1 MDGRNDIP
9 FRSSILYNG
18 EKDKQ
23 DVFFTDPGCV
33 LPAGCDENYGMALMK
48 NSGLNQKNSQ
58 TAYQPDLPEAFVGS
72 MRRLLGDSYEDFLS
86 SLGEGRRNALRVN
99 RLRLSADSFES
110 IAPFPVKRVPWTQN
124 GYYVDYRDRPSQ
136 HPWYRAGV
144 YYLQEPSAMAPAEIL
159 PVMPGDR
166 VLDLCAAPGGKA
178 TQLGDRLCGRGLLV
192 ANEISPSRVRALE
205 RNMELFGIS
214 NCVVTNEPPSRLTSR
229 FPEYFDKILVDAPCS
244 GEGMFRKDPEAVK
257 TWSLEKV
264 EACVKIQ
271 REIILEAAD
280 MLRPG
285 GFMVY
290 STCTFEPEEDEL
302 AVAYLLRERP
312 QMELLEIPCTE
323 GRQTFSPAFSLPYL
337 AERGFVTKE
346 PEQGQ
351 TAARRM
357 DGASVPPAGK
367 LPDTGKAVRI
377 WPHMAQGEGHFIALL
392 RKQGG
397 SSGGNPSRISE
408 GNSSRLSGEKT
419 PRILGGNP
427 PRILG
432 GKPSRISG
440 EEPLRVSG
448 RNSSRTSGK
457 NSSRAAADRTK
468 PEAARQFLAVYAPE
482 MDVDLRR
489 IENRN
494 GHLYLMPEGCP
505 ELRGLKFLR
514 AGLYLGELKK
524 DRFEPSQELALA
536 ISQRV
541 QTLPEPQEGAS
552 AARTQMSLSAGE
564 SFKVSGI
571 IDDGIRIMIPSSD
584 QTLKAFLRG
593 EAVRLEHPSENGW
606 RLVCAD
612 VFPVGWG
619 KMVNGTL
626 KNHIPP
632 AWRDRNGSERSG
644 R

>member
-18 EKDKQ
+18 EKDRQ
-23 DVFFTDPGCV
+23 DVFFTDPDCGR
-33 LPAGCDENYGMALMK
+33 PAGCDENYGMALMK

-178 TQLGDRLCGRGLLV
+178 TQLGDRLRGRGLLV

-397 SSGGNPSRISE
+397 SSGGNPSR
-408 GNSSRLSGEKT
+408 
-419 PRILGGNP
+419 
-427 PRILG
+427 
-432 GKPSRISG
+432 
-440 EEPLRVSG
+440 
-448 RNSSRTSGK
+448 TSGK

>member
-18 EKDKQ
+18 EKDRQ
-23 DVFFTDPGCV
+23 DVFFTDPDCGR
-33 LPAGCDENYGMALMK
+33 PAGCDENYGMALMK
-48 NSGLNQKNSQ
+48 NSDLNQKNSQ
-58 TAYQPDLPEAFVGS
+58 TAYQPDLPEAFVGN
-72 MRRLLGDSYEDFLS
+72 MRCLLGDSYEDFLS

-110 IAPFPVKRVPWTQN
+110 IAPFPVKRVPWTRN

-397 SSGGNPSRISE
+397 SSGGNPSR
-408 GNSSRLSGEKT
+408 
-419 PRILGGNP
+419 
-427 PRILG
+427 
-432 GKPSRISG
+432 
-440 EEPLRVSG
+440 
-448 RNSSRTSGK
+448 TSGK

>member
-1 MDGRNDIP
+1 
-9 FRSSILYNG
+9 
-18 EKDKQ
+18 
-23 DVFFTDPGCV
+23 
-33 LPAGCDENYGMALMK
+33 
-48 NSGLNQKNSQ
+48 
-58 TAYQPDLPEAFVGS
+58 
-72 MRRLLGDSYEDFLS
+72 
-86 SLGEGRRNALRVN
+86 
-99 RLRLSADSFES
+99 
-110 IAPFPVKRVPWTQN
+110 
-124 GYYVDYRDRPSQ
+124 
-136 HPWYRAGV
+136 
-144 YYLQEPSAMAPAEIL
+144 
-159 PVMPGDR
+159 
-166 VLDLCAAPGGKA
+166 
-178 TQLGDRLCGRGLLV
+178 
-192 ANEISPSRVRALE
+192 
-205 RNMELFGIS
+205 
-214 NCVVTNEPPSRLTSR
+214 
-229 FPEYFDKILVDAPCS
+229 
-244 GEGMFRKDPEAVK
+244 
-257 TWSLEKV
+257 
-264 EACVKIQ
+264 
-271 REIILEAAD
+271 
-280 MLRPG
+280 
-285 GFMVY
+285 MVY

-397 SSGGNPSRISE
+397 SSGGNPSRT
-408 GNSSRLSGEKT
+408 SG
-419 PRILGGNP
+419 G
-427 PRILG
+427 
-432 GKPSRISG
+432 
-440 EEPLRVSG
+440 
-448 RNSSRTSGK
+448 NSSRTSGK

>member
-1 MDGRNDIP
+1 
-9 FRSSILYNG
+9 
-18 EKDKQ
+18 
-23 DVFFTDPGCV
+23 
-33 LPAGCDENYGMALMK
+33 MK
-48 NSGLNQKNSQ
+48 NSDLNQKNSQ

-397 SSGGNPSRISE
+397 SSGGNPSR
-408 GNSSRLSGEKT
+408 
-419 PRILGGNP
+419 
-427 PRILG
+427 
-432 GKPSRISG
+432 
-440 EEPLRVSG
+440 
-448 RNSSRTSGK
+448 TSGK

>member
-1 MDGRNDIP
+1 
-9 FRSSILYNG
+9 
-18 EKDKQ
+18 
-23 DVFFTDPGCV
+23 
-33 LPAGCDENYGMALMK
+33 MALMK

-58 TAYQPDLPEAFVGS
+58 TAYQPDLPEAFVGN

-397 SSGGNPSRISE
+397 SSGGNPSR
-408 GNSSRLSGEKT
+408 
-419 PRILGGNP
+419 
-427 PRILG
+427 
-432 GKPSRISG
+432 
-440 EEPLRVSG
+440 
-448 RNSSRTSGK
+448 TSGK

-541 QTLPEPQEGAS
+541 QTLPEPQEGVS

>member
-1 MDGRNDIP
+1 
-9 FRSSILYNG
+9 
-18 EKDKQ
+18 
-23 DVFFTDPGCV
+23 
-33 LPAGCDENYGMALMK
+33 MK

-357 DGASVPPAGK
+357 DGAPVPPAGK

-397 SSGGNPSRISE
+397 SSGGNPSRIS
-408 GNSSRLSGEKT
+408 
-419 PRILGGNP
+419 GG
-427 PRILG
+427 
-432 GKPSRISG
+432 
-440 EEPLRVSG
+440 
-448 RNSSRTSGK
+448 

>member
-1 MDGRNDIP
+1 VRPSRNQNITNVIQMDGRNDIP

-18 EKDKQ
+18 EKDRQ
-23 DVFFTDPGCV
+23 DVFFTDPDCGR
-33 LPAGCDENYGMALMK
+33 PAGCDENYGMALMK
-48 NSGLNQKNSQ
+48 NSDLNQKNSQ
-58 TAYQPDLPEAFVGS
+58 TAYQPDLPEAFVGN

-351 TAARRM
+351 TAARWM

-397 SSGGNPSRISE
+397 SSGENP
-408 GNSSRLSGEKT
+408 
-419 PRILGGNP
+419 
-427 PRILG
+427 
-432 GKPSRISG
+432 
-440 EEPLRVSG
+440 
-448 RNSSRTSGK
+448 SRTSGK

>member
-18 EKDKQ
+18 EKDRQ
-23 DVFFTDPGCV
+23 DVLFTDPDCGR
-33 LPAGCDENYGMALMK
+33 PAGCDENYGMALMK

-397 SSGGNPSRISE
+397 SSGGNPSR
-408 GNSSRLSGEKT
+408 
-419 PRILGGNP
+419 
-427 PRILG
+427 
-432 GKPSRISG
+432 
-440 EEPLRVSG
+440 
-448 RNSSRTSGK
+448 TSGK
-457 NSSRAAADRTK
+457 NSSRVAADRTK